1 MNVHVYL
8 LGIAVIVR
16 RGMPF
21 GRLSPVASR
30 LFTSLDVS
38 SVMLARTHMHDNAA
52 IYETKPS
59 RAPAAFSAVLQG
71 NVNRPVSRSVLQSFR
86 LEPLLKH
93 TMAINHA
100 VGVVLAFLLALVL
113 FKYSPG
119 RKLKS
124 LPLPPGPKGLPFVG
138 NISDLPPPGV
148 PEFQHWLQHKE
159 NYGLLSS
166 ITVLGQTMIIIHDK
180 EAAFEL
186 MEKRAHKHSG
196 RPSMKFGM
204 EM

>member
-1 MNVHVYL
+1 
-8 LGIAVIVR
+8 
-16 RGMPF
+16 
-21 GRLSPVASR
+21 
-30 LFTSLDVS
+30 
-38 SVMLARTHMHDNAA
+38 
-52 IYETKPS
+52 
-59 RAPAAFSAVLQG
+59 
-71 NVNRPVSRSVLQSFR
+71 
-86 LEPLLKH
+86 
-93 TMAINHA
+93 MAINHA
-100 VGVVLAFLLALVL
+100 VGVVLASLLALL
-113 FKYSPG
+113 LLKYLRV
-119 RKLKS
+119 RKPKS

-138 NISDLPPPGV
+138 NISDLPPPEV

-159 NYGLLSS
+159 KYGLLSS